1 MSKHWIG
8 WGLAVLVGVMCCG
21 DTALAGEAE
30 DAARAILEKN
40 KSAVVTVRIVVKV
53 QMSFMG
59 TDGGEAEESK
69 SEATGTVIMPDG
81 LTVLALSA
89 MDPATLI
96 ANMLGGMMD
105 DNMKID
111 NEVSDVKIL
120 SDTGGEIPATVVL
133 RDKDLDLGFVRP
145 VEKLAQP
152 MAFLD
157 LSQGGAAQ
165 ILDQLVVLNRL
176 GKVANRVYA
185 VSFERIEAVV
195 EKPRRFYVPSQSP
208 THAAPGCPA
217 FGLDGKALGIL
228 VIRSIKDTDGGGG
241 IFGEMMGTM
250 QNMVPIILPAAEVF
264 EVAKQAPERGA
275 APVETPAEP
284 SENRTEVEVVIP
296 TEER

>member
-8 WGLAVLVGVMCCG
+8 CSLAVLTGMICCG
-21 DTALAGEAE
+21 DAAFAGETE

-59 TDGGEAEESK
+59 MDGEEAEESK
-69 SEATGTVIMPDG
+69 SEATGTVITPDG

-89 MDPATLI
+89 MDPTTLI

-105 DNMKID
+105 DNMKIN

-120 SDTGGEIPATVVL
+120 SDTGAEIPATVVL

-145 VEKLAQP
+145 VEKPAQP

-157 LSQGGAAQ
+157 LSAGGGAQ

-185 VSFERIEAVV
+185 VSFERI
-195 EKPRRFYVPSQSP
+195 
-208 THAAPGCPA
+208 
-217 FGLDGKALGIL
+217 
-228 VIRSIKDTDGGGG
+228 
-241 IFGEMMGTM
+241 
-250 QNMVPIILPAAEVF
+250 
-264 EVAKQAPERGA
+264 
-275 APVETPAEP
+275 
-284 SENRTEVEVVIP
+284 
-296 TEER
+296 